1 MSGYQKAVD
10 LGLTTAIVP
19 GSNPPRGYTDADI
32 VAILQTLTVADIPIG
47 SVRTWFREN
56 ELWMERS
63 TGEMFGPLQ
72 AAYAQ
77 ASQEAKDG
85 LDYLYDT
92 VFKKSADYLRTT
104 QPAWAQKAFGLVQLI
119 LALSPKASGLVDSF
133 YALGGGRPYKDL
145 TVEQFAA
152 QRTAAAEQAEKDEVT
167 QAAAS
172 LLNESINPTI
182 ASGNRSAIVIALRF
196 AADTLENG

>member
-10 LGLTTAIVP
+10 LGLTVAIRP
-19 GSNPPRGYTDADI
+19 GTDPERGYTDSEI
-32 VAILQTLTVADIPIG
+32 VAILQTLTVADIPVG

-72 AAYAQ
+72 VAYAQ

-104 QPAWAQKAFGLVQLI
+104 QPVWAQKVFVLVQLI
-119 LALSPKASGLVDSF
+119 LALSPGASGLVDSF
-133 YALGGGRPYKDL
+133 YALDGGRPYKDL

-152 QRTAAAEQAEKDEVT
+152 QRAEYETMQAQQALAQEWGALQNSEDINSAVGAGDRERLKAGLIAAAGK
-167 QAAAS
+167 
-172 LLNESINPTI
+172 L
-182 ASGNRSAIVIALRF
+182 
-196 AADTLENG
+196 

>member
-1 MSGYQKAVD
+1 MNSYEKSVA
-10 LGLTTAIVP
+10 LNLT
-19 GSNPPRGYTDADI
+19 GTDAEK

-72 AAYAQ
+72 SAYAQ

-104 QPAWAQKAFGLVQLI
+104 QPVWAQKAFGLVQLI
-119 LALSPKASGLVDSF
+119 LTLSPGASGLVDSF
-133 YALGGGRPYKDL
+133 YALDGGRPYKDL
-145 TVEQFAA
+145 TVDQFAA
-152 QRTAAAEQAEKDEVT
+152 QRTAAETEAATIAARIALTAAFHAYLNAIGTSEQADRKSD
-167 QAAAS
+167 
-172 LLNESINPTI
+172 LLNALES
-182 ASGNRSAIVIALRF
+182 V
-196 AADTLENG
+196 

>member
-1 MSGYQKAVD
+1 VSGYQKAVS
-10 LGLTTAIVP
+10 LGLTVAIKP
-19 GSNPPRGYTDADI
+19 GTNPERGYTDSEI

-72 AAYAQ
+72 VAYAQ

-104 QPAWAQKAFGLVQLI
+104 QPVWAQKAFGLVQLI
-119 LALSPKASGLVDSF
+119 LALSSGASGLVDSF
-133 YALGGGRPYKDL
+133 YALDGGRPYKGL
-145 TVEQFAA
+145 TTEQFAA
-152 QRTAAAEQAEKDEVT
+152 QRTTSEAAAEIVAARIERRTLYDAFENAIGTSEQAEKTAEMRAMLDKME
-167 QAAAS
+167 A
-172 LLNESINPTI
+172 N
-182 ASGNRSAIVIALRF
+182 
-196 AADTLENG
+196 

>member
-10 LGLTTAIVP
+10 LGLTVAMKP
-19 GSNPPRGYTDADI
+19 GTDPERGYTDAEI
-32 VAILQTLTVADIPIG
+32 VAILQMLTVADIPIG

-72 AAYAQ
+72 TAYAQ

-104 QPAWAQKAFGLVQLI
+104 QPVWAQKAFGLVQLI
-119 LALSPKASGLVDSF
+119 LALSPGASGLVDSF
-133 YALGGGRPYKDL
+133 YALDGGRPYKDL
-145 TVEQFAA
+145 TVPEFAA
-152 QRTAAAEQAEKDEVT
+152 QRTAAEAE
-167 QAAAS
+167 AA
-172 LLNESINPTI
+172 TI
-182 ASGNRSAIVIALRF
+182 ASRNALAETFNAYLNAIGTSEQPGRKADLLDALE
-196 AADTLENG
+196 AG

>member
-1 MSGYQKAVD
+1 MNGYEKSVA
-10 LGLTTAIVP
+10 LGLT
-19 GSNPPRGYTDADI
+19 GTDAEK
-32 VAILQTLTVADIPIG
+32 VAILKTLTVADIPIA

-104 QPAWAQKAFGLVQLI
+104 EPVWAQKAYSLVQLI
-119 LALSPKASGLVDSF
+119 LQLSPGSSGLVDSF
-133 YALGGGRPYKDL
+133 YALDGGRPYKDL
-145 TVEQFAA
+145 TAEQFAA
-152 QRTAAAEQAEKDEVT
+152 QRATTATIAAKQAALDLVRNTASEAAAEECRKSEST
-167 QAAAS
+167 PESIIAAAKS
-172 LLNESINPTI
+172 VLE
-182 ASGNRSAIVIALRF
+182 
-196 AADTLENG
+196 AD

>member
-10 LGLTTAIVP
+10 LGLTVAIKP
-19 GSNPPRGYTDADI
+19 GTDPARGYTDAEI
-32 VAILQTLTVADIPIG
+32 VEILHSLTVADIPIG

-104 QPAWAQKAFGLVQLI
+104 QPVWAQKAFGLVQLI
-119 LALSPKASGLVDSF
+119 LALSPGASGLVDSF
-133 YALGGGRPYKDL
+133 YALDGGRPYKDL
-145 TVEQFAA
+145 TVEEFAA
-152 QRTAAAEQAEKDEVT
+152 QRTAAVAKK
-167 QAAAS
+167 
-172 LLNESINPTI
+172 SIQPLWI
-182 ASGNRSAIVIALRF
+182 ARSAVVAEGIHDGTITTIEQILAVIGG
-196 AADTLENG
+196 E

>member
-1 MSGYQKAVD
+1 MNGYEKSVA
-10 LGLTTAIVP
+10 LNLT
-19 GSNPPRGYTDADI
+19 GTDAEK

-104 QPAWAQKAFGLVQLI
+104 QPVWAQKAFGLVQLI
-119 LALSPKASGLVDSF
+119 LALSPGSSGLVDSF
-133 YALGGGRPYKDL
+133 YALDGGRPYKDL

-152 QRTAAAEQAEKDEVT
+152 QRTAAIEQAAKQAVS
-167 QAAAS
+167 QAAAT
-172 LLNESINPTI
+172 LMNESVNPAI
-182 ASGNRSAIVIALRF
+182 AAGDRAAIVAALRD
-196 AADTLENG
+196 AADTLEQG

>member
-1 MSGYQKAVD
+1 MSGYQKAVS
-10 LGLTTAIVP
+10 LGLTVAIKP
-19 GSNPPRGYTDADI
+19 GTNPERGYTDAEI
-32 VAILQTLTVADIPIG
+32 VEILQTLTVADIPIG

-104 QPAWAQKAFGLVQLI
+104 QPVWAQKAFGLVQLI
-119 LALSPKASGLVDSF
+119 LALSPGASGLVDSF
-133 YALGGGRPYKDL
+133 YALDGGRPYKDL
-145 TVEQFAA
+145 TVQQFAA
-152 QRTAAAEQAEKDEVT
+152 QRTAAAEQAEAMAFRNRVINATALMGERLKADMTDEQQQSIIL
-167 QAAAS
+167 QAWQ
-172 LLNESINPTI
+172 ESI
-182 ASGNRSAIVIALRF
+182 
-196 AADTLENG
+196 

>member
-1 MSGYQKAVD
+1 MSGYQKAVE
-10 LGLTTAIVP
+10 LGLTVAIKP
-19 GSNPPRGYTDADI
+19 GTDPERGCTDAEI
-32 VAILQTLTVADIPIG
+32 VGILQTLTVADIPIG

-104 QPAWAQKAFGLVQLI
+104 QPVWAQKAFGLVQLI
-119 LALSPKASGLVDSF
+119 LALSPGASGLVDSF
-133 YALGGGRPYKDL
+133 YSLDGGRPYKDL

-152 QRTAAAEQAEKDEVT
+152 QRTAVVAKAGIEPIWTAKSAVVAEGIHDG
-167 QAAAS
+167 
-172 LLNESINPTI
+172 TI
-182 ASGNRSAIVIALRF
+182 TTIEQILAVIGG
-196 AADTLENG
+196 E